1 MENRSRL
8 AHAPII
14 AWLLALLLNWHSH
27 CLAGQSTPPPGN
39 ESLTLKANDPT
50 ASLTQFEV
58 KDEYT
63 PSEFGTNAQPNTL
76 TLRGILAVYPRGPLN
91 LEQLIRP
98 TFQIETK
105 PLVRVQR
112 PAPDSVTS
120 NCSISLLCRGR
131 IRARRDFVGASV
143 PISFFPPRAGMA
155 RAKAPGNWDLHG
167 PSHIDAFRI
176 WLSRLCFSRP
186 PHLHTPRPSAHRLA
200 HSHLN
205 RLSRMNFPTSGTW
218 PPMRQPGPGTSGT
231 TLQPAFRSARGWAK
245 FSDFRTAWRSKPR
258 LPASGCCIGSSIRRK
273 SSSP

>member
-1 MENRSRL
+1 MDSRL

-14 AWLLALLLNWHSH
+14 AWLLALLLNWHTH
-27 CLAGQSTPPPGN
+27 CLAGQSTPPGN
-39 ESLTLKANDPT
+39 ESLTLKANDRT
-50 ASLTQFEV
+50 ASLTKFEV

-76 TLRGILAVYPRGPLN
+76 TLRGILAVYPRGLLN

-105 PLVRVQR
+105 PLGKGAATRTGFGDTQLF
-112 PAPDSVTS
+112 D
-120 NCSISLLCRGR
+120 L
-131 IRARRDFVGASV
+131 FVMPWPNSRETGFRWASV

-186 PHLHTPRPSAHRLA
+186 PHLHTPRPRAHRLA

-218 PPMRQPGPGTSGT
+218 LPMRQPGPGTSGT
-231 TLQPAFRSARGWAK
+231 TLQPAFRSARGW
-245 FSDFRTAWRSKPR
+245 
-258 LPASGCCIGSSIRRK
+258 
-273 SSSP
+273 

>member
-14 AWLLALLLNWHSH
+14 AWLLALLLNWHTH

-98 TFQIETK
+98 CTILTIANGRWTGFWKNKKDALSTSPQAGFLDRSQSLWALWTTPSSESRRETD
-105 PLVRVQR
+105 RVLR
-112 PAPDSVTS
+112 
-120 NCSISLLCRGR
+120 
-131 IRARRDFVGASV
+131 
-143 PISFFPPRAGMA
+143 
-155 RAKAPGNWDLHG
+155 
-167 PSHIDAFRI
+167 
-176 WLSRLCFSRP
+176 
-186 PHLHTPRPSAHRLA
+186 
-200 HSHLN
+200 
-205 RLSRMNFPTSGTW
+205 
-218 PPMRQPGPGTSGT
+218 
-231 TLQPAFRSARGWAK
+231 
-245 FSDFRTAWRSKPR
+245 
-258 LPASGCCIGSSIRRK
+258 
-273 SSSP
+273 